1 MNHFV
6 QSGGLRVAV
15 LLMATAAITAC
26 DDTSLKPGTRTLTP
40 QQKSDIQQLITKT
53 KADLVYVQ
61 GGKFWMGDFCS
72 QMRNGG
78 PYCSSDENNK
88 PLHEVELSS
97 YSMGKFKITHEQFDV
112 YVNATGV
119 IKEYTTDSIDIKM
132 LADQTYFANSPA
144 IISWTEAD
152 RYCAWLKQESG
163 IPFALPTEAQWEYA
177 ARNRGE
183 YVGVAT
189 DDGTF
194 RVNKLTEKGENFA
207 NETARREAAKP
218 LGIESFYIHFPV
230 DNYPPNPMGLYNMVD
245 NGYEW
250 MSDWY
255 DPDYYKNS
263 PLLDPKGPAKPVVKS
278 KSDNQFLKVSRSDN
292 FPYPG
297 FSNSQTFTRN
307 FKVQE
312 PDGPYGTTARCVV
325 NSTSPVK

>member
-53 KADLVYVQ
+53 KADLVFVQ

-119 IKEYTTDSIDIKM
+119 IKEYTTDPIDNKI
-132 LADQTYFANSPA
+132 LAAETYFANSPA

-177 ARNRGE
+177 ARNRGQ

-194 RVNKLTEKGENFA
+194 RMNKVTGKGENYA
-207 NETARREAAKP
+207 TEEDRREAAEP
-218 LGIESFYIHFPV
+218 LGIQPFLIHFPV
-230 DNYPPNPMGLYNMVD
+230 DKYPPTPLGLYNMAE
-245 NGYEW
+245 NGPEW
-250 MSDWY
+250 VIDWY
-255 DPDYYKNS
+255 DPNYYKSS
-263 PLLDPKGPAKPVVKS
+263 PVKNPQGPEKPVEKLAS
-278 KSDNQFLKVSRSDN
+278 ENQYLKVLRARHI
-292 FPYPG
+292 PHPG
-297 FSNSQTFTRN
+297 FPSVFTFARSFN
-307 FKVQE
+307 VKD
-312 PDGPYGTTARCVV
+312 PNGPFDTTARCVV